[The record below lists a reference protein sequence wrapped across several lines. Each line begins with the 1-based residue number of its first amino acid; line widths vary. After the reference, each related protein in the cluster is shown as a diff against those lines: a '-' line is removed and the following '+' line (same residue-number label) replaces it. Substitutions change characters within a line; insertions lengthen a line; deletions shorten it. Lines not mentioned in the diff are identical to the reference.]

1 MRDGSVTFDKIS
13 FTKPGT
19 YTYTITENKANL
31 NSNFDRTINDYD
43 NCYVTE
49 ENVALNANVSYAY
62 DSDTDN
68 NQAFT
73 NYYVAPKQL
82 DFDVHFTKSL
92 VGRPLNNEEFQF
104 TMKNATV
111 IATGTNN
118 ATGQINFNFI
128 EGKRPTYTNADA
140 VKPSRILLKKF
151 LVTYRISIVIL

>member
-1 MRDGSVTFDKIS
+1 MVQLHLIRFHLQNQVLTLIQLQKI
-13 FTKPGT
+13 
-19 YTYTITENKANL
+19 KANL
-31 NSNFDRTINDYD
+31 NSNFDAEPLTITATVT
-43 NCYVTE
+43 VTE

-104 TMKNATV
+104 TMKNADGEV

-118 ATGQINFNFI
+118 ATGQINFNF
-128 EGKRPTYTNADA
+128 Y
-140 VKPSRILLKKF
+140 
-151 LVTYRISIVIL
+151 

>member
-1 MRDGSVTFDKIS
+1 MVQLHLIRFHLQNQVLTLIQLQKIKLTLTQILIFEPLTILTTVT
-13 FTKPGT
+13 
-19 YTYTITENKANL
+19 
-31 NSNFDRTINDYD
+31 
-43 NCYVTE
+43 VTE

-104 TMKNATV
+104 TMK
-111 IATGTNN
+111 
-118 ATGQINFNFI
+118 
-128 EGKRPTYTNADA
+128 
-140 VKPSRILLKKF
+140 ILRRRS
-151 LVTYRISIVIL
+151 YRYRYK

>member
-1 MRDGSVTFDKIS
+1 MVQLHLIRFHLQNQVLTLIQLQKIKLTLTQILI
-13 FTKPGT
+13 FEPL
-19 YTYTITENKANL
+19 TITA
-31 NSNFDRTINDYD
+31 TVT
-43 NCYVTE
+43 VTE

-104 TMKNATV
+104 TMKNLDGEV

-128 EGKRPTYTNADA
+128 EGKRPTYTNAD
-140 VKPSRILLKKF
+140 LW
-151 LVTYRISIVIL
+151 